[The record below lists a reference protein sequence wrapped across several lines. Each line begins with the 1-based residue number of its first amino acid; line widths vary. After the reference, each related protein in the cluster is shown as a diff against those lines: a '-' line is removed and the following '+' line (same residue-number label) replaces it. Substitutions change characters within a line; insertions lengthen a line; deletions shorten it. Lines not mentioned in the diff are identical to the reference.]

1 MTTRNWHALGAIVLT
16 TASLFAQDFST
27 VRLGQ
32 AAALGSM
39 NNFSGGLHFFRWR
52 NARLVAW
59 DKDHQ
64 PTGRIGIYNSNA
76 KLDLEKMV
84 SFPIEHAT
92 DVSLVSADMARSGE
106 LVASGLATQQDG
118 AVARFLARISPN
130 GTVMKLVRTEP
141 YLPQYICAA
150 DDGSVWT
157 VGEEW
162 LGPGSVK
169 QSGCS
174 VLRQYSFDKGLV
186 REAVSRE
193 QFHGDRVSFGG
204 PVWAAIIQC
213 DHDAVHVYSDVTH
226 QWFDYDTKTGALTTA
241 DTDPFSNEF
250 TSPTGMVVTPNGRVL
265 ASIQNLQAVEGSR
278 VFELGPKTRDGKR
291 HWIALKGTECV
302 PDISC
307 IFDLLGIEDKHLIVS
322 ARYRG
327 VTGVYDVPFIE

>member
-157 VGEEW
+157 VGEER
-162 LGPGSVK
+162 LFRSATVQFRQRASPGSGE
-169 QSGCS
+169 Q
-174 VLRQYSFDKGLV
+174 R
-186 REAVSRE
+186 AVSRRSR
-193 QFHGDRVSFGG
+193 FFRRPCLGR
-204 PVWAAIIQC
+204 
-213 DHDAVHVYSDVTH
+213 DHSVRS
-226 QWFDYDTKTGALTTA
+226 
-241 DTDPFSNEF
+241 
-250 TSPTGMVVTPNGRVL
+250 
-265 ASIQNLQAVEGSR
+265 
-278 VFELGPKTRDGKR
+278 
-291 HWIALKGTECV
+291 
-302 PDISC
+302 
-307 IFDLLGIEDKHLIVS
+307 
-322 ARYRG
+322 
-327 VTGVYDVPFIE
+327 